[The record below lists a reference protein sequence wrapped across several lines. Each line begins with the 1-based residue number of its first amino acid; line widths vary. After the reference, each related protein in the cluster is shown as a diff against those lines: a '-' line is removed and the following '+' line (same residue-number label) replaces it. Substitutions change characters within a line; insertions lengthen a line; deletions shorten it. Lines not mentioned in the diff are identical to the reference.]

1 MPKIILEDIAQTI
14 GTDYPAPFDAP
25 CLARRKQ
32 AIGDAGGLTQFGA
45 HIITLPPN
53 SWSSQRHWH
62 SAEDELVMI
71 LDGHPTLIDDS
82 GETPLKPGDITAH
95 PAGDGNGHHMKN
107 ESDKDVRF
115 LVIGTKHPEKDHVYY
130 PDIDLDLPANGTSE
144 REYRGKDKRRY

>member
-25 CLARRKQ
+25 CLSRRKQ

-71 LDGHPTLIDDS
+71 LDGHQ
-82 GETPLKPGDITAH
+82 
-95 PAGDGNGHHMKN
+95 
-107 ESDKDVRF
+107 SDKDVRF
-115 LVIGTKHPEKDHVYY
+115 LVIGTKHPEKDHVHY
-130 PDIDLDLPANGTSE
+130 PDINLVLPANGTAE
-144 REYRGKDKRRY
+144 RLGGRCNTLKEKRTAISILLGLT

>member
-25 CLARRKQ
+25 CLSRRKQ

-95 PAGDGNGHHMKN
+95 PAGNGNGHHMKN

-115 LVIGTKHPEKDHVYY
+115 LVIGTKHPEKDHVHY
-130 PDIDLDLPANGTSE
+130 PDINLVLPANGTAE
-144 REYRGKDKRRY
+144 REYREA